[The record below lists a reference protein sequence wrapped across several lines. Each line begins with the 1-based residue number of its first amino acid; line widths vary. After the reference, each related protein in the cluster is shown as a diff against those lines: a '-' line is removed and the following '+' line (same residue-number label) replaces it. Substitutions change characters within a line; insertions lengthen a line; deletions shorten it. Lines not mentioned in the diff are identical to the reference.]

1 MQSLLIVLNILYK
14 SVVEIYVE
22 RDTDS
27 VSFSDRISGPVLEIV
42 NQTRPKTFCR
52 TKELAPG
59 GPKSLAA

>member
-42 NQTRPKTFCR
+42 NWIRPKTFCR
-52 TKELAPG
+52 IKELADL
-59 GPKSLAA
+59 KA